1 MSAPTETIVTAG
13 LRPDLLG
20 HLHPRSLRGTTLLL
34 LLAAALV
41 AGLAFRVAGLGAEG
55 LSEDELNKLQAV
67 EDYRAHGLTSANGEH
82 PMLMKGLQTA
92 SVAAADAWNETPLA
106 QSHPDSLRVG
116 TEAALRF
123 PSALFGAL
131 TALLIYLVC
140 AELFGAEVAFVAA
153 ALWALDPVAIGFN
166 RIAKEDTFFLFFF
179 LLANFFW
186 LRSQTLVEGGKARS
200 PWPYY
205 VATGAAYGAMVA
217 SKYMPHF
224 IVVSLCYNYVFQGLR
239 HRRWQIGRPRYL
251 VILAVMGAAFIL
263 CNPTILLPDT
273 WRAMRLFASYKMV
286 AHDGY
291 EFMGTVYHHR
301 FTEWLRGVPWYFY
314 FLFAAVK
321 LPVATLAA
329 FVVGLPQLF
338 RKRTGD
344 GRYFIIFWLFFWF
357 IAFTFAG
364 GKFTRYATTVWPCL
378 LVAAALGFEFVA
390 GEVSRLLGPRFD
402 GRGGWYLR
410 AGLAAALLFASAHA
424 SASSA
429 PHYRLYLNALG
440 GGAARAGDYFP
451 HDEFYDSQVR
461 DAVAEVAR
469 RARPGA
475 RVASET
481 PGLAAFYAERAG
493 RADLRSVSL
502 SDPSALRELKAGDF
516 LVVARGRRYFSN
528 EALLN
533 RLTQTTAPAFTVSLG
548 QTRAA
553 DVYVVDDTILRV
565 VADAT
570 RQ

>member
-1 MSAPTETIVTAG
+1 M
-13 LRPDLLG
+13 LG